1 MTMKLRILEANNTEK
16 YIHIPNLFS
25 QYGPTTNIKE
35 FTLLY
40 LLNECKRDHARI
52 VGDDNSRYMAVL
64 LFHYISGTV
73 FDKVIFSDNLIECEQ
88 EAESYLDPGSH
99 KPSKSWEDDANYFAL
114 VYDIQND
121 EVLMFEN
128 VYSDRI

>member
-1 MTMKLRILEANNTEK
+1 MIKLRVLESNNMEK

-25 QYGPTTNIKE
+25 QYGPTNNIKE
-35 FTLLY
+35 FTLSY
-40 LLNECKRDHARI
+40 LLSACKRDHASI
-52 VGDDNSRYMAVL
+52 VGDTGSRYMTVL

-73 FDKVIFSDNLIECEQ
+73 FDKVIFSDSLMECKQ
-88 EAESYLDPGSH
+88 EADSYLGTGSH
-99 KPSKSWEDDANYFAL
+99 KQSTGWEDETCYFAL

-121 EVLMFEN
+121 EVIMFEN

>member
-25 QYGPTTNIKE
+25 QYRPTTNIKE

-52 VGDDNSRYMAVL
+52 VGDDNSRYMTVL

-88 EAESYLDPGSH
+88 EAKSYLDPGSH
-99 KPSKSWEDDANYFAL
+99 KPSKGWEDETNYFAL

-128 VYSDRI
+128 VWSDYI

>member
-1 MTMKLRILEANNTEK
+1 MTMKLRIIEVNNTEK

-73 FDKVIFSDNLIECEQ
+73 FDKVIFSNNLIECEQ

-99 KPSKSWEDDANYFAL
+99 KPSKSWEDDTNYFAL

-121 EVLMFEN
+121 EVLMFKN
-128 VYSDRI
+128 VWNDYI

>member
-1 MTMKLRILEANNTEK
+1 MIKLRVLESNNMEK

-25 QYGPTTNIKE
+25 QYGPTNNIKE
-35 FTLLY
+35 FTLSY
-40 LLNECKRDHARI
+40 LLSECKRDRATI
-52 VGDDNSRYMAVL
+52 IGNDSSRYMTVL

-73 FDKVIFSDNLIECEQ
+73 FEKVIFSDNLVKCKQ
-88 EAESYLDPGSH
+88 EAESYLDTGYH
-99 KPSKSWEDDANYFAL
+99 KQSTGWEDETCYFAL

-121 EVLMFEN
+121 EVLMFED